1 MPGKYIF
8 ISDLPKKL
16 DTSTGYVKVLD
27 GARCQGYLSFNKVL
41 GKQKLKSAILDNK
54 ESSTGFFICISG
66 YCISCVFQWH
76 ARGALSYVVLVLN
89 DSKPTHVPKVFSE

>member
-16 DTSTGYVKVLD
+16 DTSTGHVKVLD

-41 GKQKLKSAILDNK
+41 GKQ
-54 ESSTGFFICISG
+54 
-66 YCISCVFQWH
+66 
-76 ARGALSYVVLVLN
+76 
-89 DSKPTHVPKVFSE
+89 